1 MKKSLQLLI
10 IATLTF
16 TFAFT
21 GQATSKKVYNGY
33 VVTISNETIHG
44 QIQMLSPTLN
54 EVKVKFIHKN
64 GKKEIFKA
72 KNLKAYSFQ
81 VPVYNKATKSRQ
93 LQWITY
99 TRKNVERSPLPFGTK
114 EVLLEQL
121 EKGQIN
127 LYNHY
132 VETRSGQYAFN
143 HFFYLEKGDEMIKVS
158 RKNFKKTVKNLVADY
173 PELRAK
179 VGKKGYGYK
188 YMAKIITEYNNY
200 NSPKNGQFLGMK

>member
-21 GQATSKKVYNGY
+21 AQATSKKVYNGY

-127 LYNHY
+127 LYNHFI
-132 VETRSGQYAFN
+132 ETRGGAAPMIHMYQV
-143 HFFYLEKGDEMIKVS
+143 EKGDEMISVT
-158 RKNFKKTVKNLVADY
+158 RKNFKKVMKEMTADY
-173 PELRAK
+173 PELAAK
-179 VGKKGYGYK
+179 VGKRGYGYK
-188 YMAKIITEYNNY
+188 HIGKIIAAYNAY
-200 NSPKNGQFLGMK
+200 NTNDPLFGMN

>member
-64 GKKEIFKA
+64 GQKEIFKA
-72 KNLKAYSFQ
+72 KDLKSYSFQ
-81 VPVYNKATKSRQ
+81 VPVYNKATESRQ

-127 LYNHY
+127 LYNHF
-132 VETRSGQYAFN
+132 VETRGGAAPMIHMYQV
-143 HFFYLEKGDEMIKVS
+143 EKGDETASVT
-158 RKNFKKTVKNLVADY
+158 RKNFKKVMKEMTADY
-173 PELRAK
+173 PELAAK

-188 YMAKIITEYNNY
+188 HIGKIIAAYNAY
-200 NSPKNGQFLGMK
+200 NTNDPLFGMK